1 MDNVT
6 LIRVISG
13 VLAVSVFL
21 LPLYVLPTI
30 LAWKK
35 KHRIPVLLLN
45 LLLGWTLLGWVGALV
60 WALMDTPAD
69 PGLLSA
75 SGFCSNCGQNTPA
88 GAQFCSS
95 CGHPLAKNAITTAS
109 ASRA

>member
-35 KHRIPVLLLN
+35 KHRISIVLLN
-45 LLLGWTLLGWVGALV
+45 LLLGWTVLGWVGALV
-60 WALMDTPAD
+60 WALVDTPAN
-69 PGLLSA
+69 PALLSA
-75 SGFCSNCGQNTPA
+75 AGFCPNCGQRTPPWD
-88 GAQFCSS
+88 QFCSS
-95 CGHPLAKNAITTAS
+95 CAHPLTQNAMRTTS
-109 ASRA
+109 ANRA